1 MSRGAEE
8 IGTFAPAKDEA
19 GEIVSDAPIRVL
31 HIITRMI
38 VGGAQ
43 EHVLLSVEGLDRM
56 KEYDAF
62 LMSGIDKGR
71 EGELLSRARETT
83 KLIIVPELGRSVNPF
98 KDLVAFW
105 KLYRSIRRGKF
116 HIVHTHSSKAGVLGR
131 MAARLAGTP
140 VVVHTLH
147 SLVFHD
153 YQPWAVNR
161 LWRLIKKICVP
172 LTHHYTSVSRIIS
185 EKAVAAGV
193 AKPENY
199 SIIYSGME
207 LDWFLN
213 AKFDNEKIR
222 NEFGIALDAPVVGK
236 IARLFPLKGHNELM
250 DAAPEIVRRVP
261 NVRFFLIGDGILLEH
276 LQERA
281 RGYGILE
288 NFVFAGLVDRER
300 IPEMISVMD
309 VVVHTS
315 LREGLPRVLP
325 QALAMGKP
333 CVSFD
338 IDGAPEVVIHDLTG
352 YLVAPY
358 DSAGLANHVAE
369 LLGDP
374 ELRKKMGDEGR
385 KLVDPTFR
393 TETMVN
399 ETARLYQTLIERYH
413 ERIKAFNK
421 KYPQKS

>member
-1 MSRGAEE
+1 MSQSAGETGGS
-8 IGTFAPAKDEA
+8 IPAKEGNGGTAPDT
-19 GEIVSDAPIRVL
+19 PIRIL

-43 EHVLLSVEGLDRM
+43 EHALLSVEGLDRM
-56 KEYDAF
+56 KEYDVY

-83 KLIIVPELGRSVNPF
+83 KLIIVPELGRALNPF
-98 KDLVAFW
+98 NDPVALW
-105 KLYRSIRRGKF
+105 KLYRLIRRGKY

-131 MAARLAGTP
+131 VAAWAAGTP
-140 VVVHTLH
+140 IVVHTLH

-153 YQPWAVNR
+153 YQPWAINR

-172 LTHHYTSVSRIIS
+172 LTDHYTSVSRIIS

-193 AKPENY
+193 AKQENY

-213 AKFDNEKIR
+213 AKFDNEKLR
-222 NEFGIALDAPVVGK
+222 REFNIPLDAPVVGK

-276 LQERA
+276 LQQRA

-333 CVSFD
+333 CVSFEV
-338 IDGAPEVVIHDLTG
+338 DGAPEVVIDGLTG
-352 YLVAPY
+352 YLIKPF
-358 DSAGLANHVAE
+358 DSAGLADCVVK

-374 ELRKKMGDEGR
+374 ALREKMGKEGR
-385 KLVDPTFR
+385 KLVDPMFR
-393 TETMVN
+393 IETMVSQTS
-399 ETARLYQTLIERYH
+399 ELYRTLLERYPD
-413 ERIKAFNK
+413 RIKAFNK